1 MDGGRVW
8 WYQDDRQVRWF
19 DTERERMN
27 MNKDIFWQLMEEAK
41 EQCGKDLGWMVDW
54 LGGHLLGMQPEQIL
68 KFYAVLSGY
77 QEAANK
83 YGLWTAAEL
92 LKENGCS
99 DERFLYFRNWLIA
112 QGKEVY
118 LAALKDPDSLAD
130 VRRYDN
136 CEFVSLNYV
145 GYKAYQELTGRDI
158 YPDCTSE
165 MRNGM
170 LEEVSQ
176 EIPCHPLIEYPLEI
190 PDALTVYPRLGAIYA
205 KRYDFEDLRKDSMW
219 NTSLPEIRE
228 LVGQGAEKVRKLRT
242 KQQKNIDK
250 KKKRERPSRSLCI

>member
-1 MDGGRVW
+1 
-8 WYQDDRQVRWF
+8 
-19 DTERERMN
+19 
-27 MNKDIFWQLMEEAK
+27 MNKDIFWKIIEEAK
-41 EQCGKDLGWMVDW
+41 EQCVRDMAWMAHW
-54 LGGHLLGMQPEQIL
+54 LEGQLRGMQPEQIL
-68 KFYAVLSGY
+68 KFYAILCGY

-92 LKENGCS
+92 LKDNGCS

-118 LAALKDPDSLAD
+118 LAALKDPDSFAD
-130 VRRYDN
+130 VRRYDD
-136 CEFVSLNYV
+136 CEFVFLNYV
-145 GYKAYQELTGRDI
+145 GYEAYQELTGRDI
-158 YPDCTSE
+158 FPDCTSE
-165 MRNGM
+165 MRKEM

-205 KRYDFEDLRKDSMW
+205 KRHELGGLHEHSMW

-228 LVGQGAEKVRKLRT
+228 LVGQGAEKVRKFRT
-242 KQQKNIDK
+242 KQQKNRDK
-250 KKKRERPSRSLCI
+250 KKKRERESGSLCI

>member
-1 MDGGRVW
+1 MYGVEGRNGMTGRRNVISGCRFFCWIESMDGRRVW
-8 WYQDDRQVRWF
+8 SYQNDRKVRWF

-27 MNKDIFWQLMEEAK
+27 MNKDIFWQIMEEAK
-41 EQCGKDLGWMVDW
+41 EQCGRDLAWMAHW
-54 LGGHLLGMQPEQIL
+54 LEGQLRGMQPEQIL
-68 KFYAVLSGY
+68 KFYAILCGY

-83 YGLWTAAEL
+83 YGLWIAAEL
-92 LKENGCS
+92 LKDNGCS

-112 QGKEVY
+112 QGKERY

-130 VRRYDN
+130 AGRYDN

-165 MRNGM
+165 MRKEM

-190 PDALTVYPRLGAIYA
+190 PDA
-205 KRYDFEDLRKDSMW
+205 
-219 NTSLPEIRE
+219 
-228 LVGQGAEKVRKLRT
+228 
-242 KQQKNIDK
+242 
-250 KKKRERPSRSLCI
+250 